1 MVEYLQLK
9 LGGVLGSILSHCQF
23 FTLYESTSL
32 NNIKHNFTVGC
43 HSAVSPVGMIDVS
56 FGEREKEKST
66 GREAEASLHIT
77 DLLPLLCRG
86 SSGSV
91 VRVSN

>member
-9 LGGVLGSILSHCQF
+9 LGGVLGLIPSHCQF
-23 FTLYESTSL
+23 FTLYKSTSL
-32 NNIKHNFTVGC
+32 NNIKHDVTVGC
-43 HSAVSPVGMIDVS
+43 HSTVSPVDVS
-56 FGEREKEKST
+56 FEEREKEKST

-77 DLLPLLCRG
+77 DLLPLLCHG